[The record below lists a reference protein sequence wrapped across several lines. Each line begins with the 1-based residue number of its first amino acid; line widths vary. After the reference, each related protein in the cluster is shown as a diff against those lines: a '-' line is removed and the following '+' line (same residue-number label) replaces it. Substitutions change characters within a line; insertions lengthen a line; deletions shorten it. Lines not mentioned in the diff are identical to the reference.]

1 MTPHERA
8 IEEAKHDAKQ
18 AVDQLIDAIGR
29 IMLATLEQHQQQATP
44 PPNSPWTPQEDDLLR
59 QHYPRGGSKAVQ
71 DAGVRRSRQSV
82 RQRAQDLNIRFDGPY
97 TPQQDALIRQ
107 HYPSGGVKGT
117 RDAGLTGLTATQ
129 ITKRAHT
136 LGVRRNKSI
145 PRPAPEPNPTLNAL
159 ERVLGDLMAADRN
172 DMPLDAQDLTPYD
185 RRCLRELEGMNLAK
199 NLGDH
204 LWAPTLAA
212 IAQHHEGGR

>member
-1 MTPHERA
+1 MTPTEKV
-8 IEEAKHDAKQ
+8 IEAAKHDAKN

-29 IMLATLEQHQQQATP
+29 IMLATLEQHQAQAASP
-44 PPNSPWTPQEDDLLR
+44 PPNSPYTPEQDQLIRD
-59 QHYPRGGSKAVQ
+59 HYPA
-71 DAGVRRSRQSV
+71 
-82 RQRAQDLNIRFDGPY
+82 
-97 TPQQDALIRQ
+97 
-107 HYPSGGVKGT
+107 GGVKGT

-159 ERVLGDLMAADRN
+159 ERVLADLMAADAR
-172 DMPLDAQDLTPYD
+172 DMPLDEKDLTRHD
-185 RRCLRELEGMNLAK
+185 RKCLTELADLNLAK
-199 NLGDH
+199 NVGKD

-212 IAQHHEGGR
+212 IAQHKERTAA